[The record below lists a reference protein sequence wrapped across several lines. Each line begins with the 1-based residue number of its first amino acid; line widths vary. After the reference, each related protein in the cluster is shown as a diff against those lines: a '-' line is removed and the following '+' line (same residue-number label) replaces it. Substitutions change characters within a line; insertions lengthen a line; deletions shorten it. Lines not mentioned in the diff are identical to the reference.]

1 MPNARGH
8 VRQDPAHGV
17 QVIGLL
23 LVLCASLAPSGI
35 VGMPDTAQ
43 WHSAMALRLRS

>member
-1 MPNARGH
+1 MH
-8 VRQDPAHGV
+8 VGMLGQRTAHGV